1 MAATTNKWIKARK
14 NADILAKL
22 DEALMNGWANDA
34 SLADVIRHLAKD
46 VRDFVLQL
54 KFNTPII
61 DDSKIELTLNIGD

>member
-34 SLADVIRHLAKD
+34 SLADVIRHLPKD
-46 VRDFVLQL
+46 VIDFVLQL
-54 KFNTPII
+54 KLNTPII

>member
-1 MAATTNKWIKARK
+1 MATTTNKWIKARK

-34 SLADVIRHLAKD
+34 SLGDVIRQLPKD

-61 DDSKIELTLNIGD
+61 DDSKIEITLNIGD

>member
-1 MAATTNKWIKARK
+1 MAATTNKWINARK

-34 SLADVIRHLAKD
+34 SLADVIRHLPKD